1 MKNRMLFPAG
11 RFIPEKEND
20 FRTPDRRE
28 QGVLHRK
35 GEGDQSIPEDR
46 FQLADASNVVRDGW
60 NRSNVFMEA
69 VSFNYLPIKLIS
81 HIYEDFLT
89 NRCLV
94 DEINSA

>member
-1 MKNRMLFPAG
+1 MIFEHLIEENRESFTGKVKEISPYLRIDSNWLMLVMWF
-11 RFIPEKEND
+11 E
-20 FRTPDRRE
+20 
-28 QGVLHRK
+28 
-35 GEGDQSIPEDR
+35 
-46 FQLADASNVVRDGW
+46 RDGW